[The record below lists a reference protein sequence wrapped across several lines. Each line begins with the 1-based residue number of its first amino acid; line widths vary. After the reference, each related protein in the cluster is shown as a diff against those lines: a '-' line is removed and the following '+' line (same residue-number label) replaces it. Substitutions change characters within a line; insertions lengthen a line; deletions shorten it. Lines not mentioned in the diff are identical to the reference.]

1 MIMSGLS
8 HKKKDGRERRFSK
21 RQMLWDILPG
31 GGYYPFGLSE
41 KKGEVLH
48 RLADFPALERLCRE
62 DLERCGESDP
72 AAGFRLMKLGA
83 MAAQHGDLDSS
94 RIRLDKAL
102 ELMRRTGDS
111 ENAFVCRTALVN
123 VSVLQCRFSEAEL
136 AAAEMASEAESAGN
150 LKALASVLN
159 LQGLAAMKQGQ
170 HRQALWFFGRKL
182 ELARSLGLMVDQAM
196 AMGNIGQVYLEQKR
210 FSEAATVIRES
221 LDLCRRIGDLY
232 SAYCVLY
239 TLGEAYQGQGDL
251 GEAERCFREDLE
263 MARQLGDGPGEQDIL
278 RIIAELQGKNAG
290 S

>member
-1 MIMSGLS
+1 MRRW
-8 HKKKDGRERRFSK
+8 KPYREP
-21 RQMLWDILPG
+21 LWTELPG
-31 GGYYPFGLSE
+31 GGFHPFGLRAR
-41 KKGEVLH
+41 KAEVLH
-48 RLADFPALERLCRE
+48 RLADFPALERLCRV
-62 DLERCGESDP
+62 DLERGRGDDRVV
-72 AAGFRLMKLGA
+72 GFCLMKLGTL
-83 MAAQHGDLDSS
+83 AAQHGDLDSG
-94 RIRLDKAL
+94 RFQLETAL

-123 VSVLQCRFSEAEL
+123 VSILQRRFSEAEL

-159 LQGLAAMKQGQ
+159 LQGLAAMKQGLHQ
-170 HRQALWFFGRKL
+170 RALSFFGRKL

-196 AMGNIGQVYLEQKR
+196 AMGNIGQVYLKQKR

-239 TLGEAYQGQGDL
+239 TLGEAYQGQGNL
-251 GEAERCFREDLE
+251 EEAERCFREDLE
-263 MARQLGDGPGEQDIL
+263 MARQLGDGPGEKDIL
-278 RIIAELQGKNAG
+278 RIIAGLQGKNAG